1 MIAELRRSDLRLL
14 GVWIRAGL
22 LTLKRTPRAAF
33 FTFVFPAVLLVFID
47 GTASGTVSG
56 AGGRVEAA
64 QYFTPSLGVFGLAFG
79 CYTSLIFS
87 IPRARERGILKRV
100 RGTPLP
106 PSVFLASLVAV
117 GLLSGIGS
125 VLILVAVG
133 VAEFGLRLYP
143 ELLPAA
149 LVTLLAGGLCLSA
162 LGLAVSS
169 FVGNAETAPV
179 VANITLLP
187 LTFISGVFAPL
198 HGAPQWLNS
207 LASMFPLRHLVDAFS
222 ATFSPHTTGSGLA
235 PRHLIV
241 LVAWGVAGAAIAV
254 RRFRWEP
261 GAASSGGRQ
270 REPDLRAA
278 AR

>member
-14 GVWIRAGL
+14 GIWIRAGL
-22 LTLKRTPRAAF
+22 LTLMRTPRAAF

-47 GTASGTVSG
+47 GTTSGTVGG

-64 QYFTPSLGVFGLAFG
+64 QYFTPSLGIFGLAFG
-79 CYTSLIFS
+79 CYTGLIFS

-106 PSVFLASLVAV
+106 PSVYLASLVAV
-117 GLLSGIGS
+117 GLLSGVGS
-125 VLILVAVG
+125 VLILVALG
-133 VAEFGLRLYP
+133 VAEFGLRLFP
-143 ELLPAA
+143 QLLPAA

-169 FVGNAETAPV
+169 FVGTAETAPV

-187 LTFISGVFAPL
+187 LTDISGVFAPL
-198 HGAPQWLNS
+198 HGAPAWLSS
-207 LASMFPLRHLVDAFS
+207 LASVFPLRHLVDAFG
-222 ATFSPHTTGSGLA
+222 ATFSPHTAGSGFAPGDLA
-235 PRHLIV
+235 V

-261 GAASSGGRQ
+261 GSASSGGRQ
-270 REPDLRAA
+270 REPNVRPA